1 MNREKQS
8 SKPTA
13 SEKRIR
19 SAQRGFTILELLVA
33 IAIISLFSAMITV
46 GMSTLQRQAQIRRC
60 EQQVKKIDELI
71 QTRFSELI
79 NKPLPIQFPSLGTN
93 PSPAQIAFRKFQ
105 IMVCRREL
113 MRMELPD
120 RITDVTNISYMF
132 RDPTTNTQYA
142 MMTPSSTNAF
152 RRKATLNGSQGN
164 AWTEDHQGSECLY
177 LILSIMQDQDANA
190 LDSLLPSEIGDTDG
204 DGMLEVLD
212 AFGNPLG
219 FLRWAPGIS
228 ARPGVDGRWGT
239 PNVDDNNDGIIDN
252 ALEFA
257 MGNSDDY
264 RSFSG
269 IQGVDEGD
277 APDWTDIGGA
287 DYRHYDSNPSNNPF
301 HLFPLICSAGPDDE
315 FGMYGL
321 GINPGTPGFRYQ
333 ATMRIDP
340 NNPSTTIPF
349 PYDPYHF
356 HNDTNA
362 DGYQQQYGAFI
373 HNGMLDNITNH
384 DIEEAP

>member
-105 IMVCRREL
+105 IMTCRREL

-190 LDSLLPSEIGDTDG
+190 LDFLFPSEIGDTDG

>member
-13 SEKRIR
+13 SGKRIR

-105 IMVCRREL
+105 IMTCRREL

-152 RRKATLNGSQGN
+152 RRKATLNSSQGN

-228 ARPGVDGRWGT
+228 ARPGVDGLWGT
-239 PNVDDNNDGIIDN
+239 P
-252 ALEFA
+252 
-257 MGNSDDY
+257 DDY

-269 IQGVDEGD
+269 IQGIDEGD